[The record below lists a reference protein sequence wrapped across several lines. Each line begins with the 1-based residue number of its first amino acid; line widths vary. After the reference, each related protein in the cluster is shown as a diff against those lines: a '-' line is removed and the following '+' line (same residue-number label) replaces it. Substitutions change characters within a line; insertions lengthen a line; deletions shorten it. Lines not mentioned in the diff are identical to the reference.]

1 MHFSEDD
8 LKDALRRKDPGPG
21 FTQRVMARVGQTEQ
35 KESPA
40 TTGPINNPPRGWPAW
55 LGAARLRPAMT
66 ALAAIVLVAAAS
78 WMGYEKYREAR
89 IEQAREAEQ
98 KTILALKIT
107 NAKLN
112 HVFKRVNESINE
124 PAAQAPKIRR
134 QSL

>member
-8 LKDALRRKDPGPG
+8 LKNALRRKDPGPG

-35 KESPA
+35 KEVPA
-40 TTGPINNPPRGWPAW
+40 HGGLAGNVARGWLTW
-55 LGAARLRPAMT
+55 LGALRLRPAMT
-66 ALAAIVLVAAAS
+66 VLAAILLVAVAG
-78 WMGYEKYREAR
+78 WIGYEKYRNAR

-98 KTILALKIT
+98 KTILALRIT
-107 NAKLN
+107 SAKLN

>member
-8 LKDALRRKDPGPG
+8 LKNALRRKDPGPA
-21 FTQRVMARVGQTEQ
+21 FTQRVMARVGQAEPQ
-35 KESPA
+35 KSSA
-40 TTGPINNPPRGWPAW
+40 DKPPRSWLDW
-55 LGAARLRPAMT
+55 LGAVKLRPAIT
-66 ALAAIVLVAAAS
+66 ALAAILLVAAAS

-89 IEQAREAEQ
+89 TEQAREAAE

-112 HVFKRVNESINE
+112 HVFQRVNESINE
-124 PAAQAPKIRR
+124 PAAQEPRIRR

>member
-8 LKDALRRKDPGPG
+8 LKNALRRKDPGPS
-21 FTQRVMARVGQTEQ
+21 FTQRVMARVAQVEQ
-35 KESPA
+35 GKRPA
-40 TTGPINNPPRGWPAW
+40 KQDLANKVPRGWMAW
-55 LGAARLRPAMT
+55 LGVIKLRPVMT
-66 ALAAIVLVAAAS
+66 ALAAILLVAAAS

-98 KTILALKIT
+98 KTILALRIT

-112 HVFKRVNESINE
+112 HVFQRVNESINE
-124 PAAQAPKIRR
+124 PAAQEPKIRR

>member
-1 MHFSEDD
+1 
-8 LKDALRRKDPGPG
+8 
-21 FTQRVMARVGQTEQ
+21 V
-35 KESPA
+35 
-40 TTGPINNPPRGWPAW
+40 
-55 LGAARLRPAMT
+55 
-66 ALAAIVLVAAAS
+66 
-78 WMGYEKYREAR
+78 GYEKYREAR
-89 IEQAREAEQ
+89 LEQAREAEQ

>member
-8 LKDALRRKDPGPG
+8 LKNALRRKDPGPG
-21 FTQRVMARVGQTEQ
+21 FTQRVMARVGQAEPQ
-35 KESPA
+35 KRSADEV
-40 TTGPINNPPRGWPAW
+40 PRGWLAW
-55 LGAARLRPAMT
+55 LGAVKLRPAMT
-66 ALAAIVLVAAAS
+66 ALAAILLAAAAS

-89 IEQAREAEQ
+89 TEQAREAAQ
-98 KTILALKIT
+98 KTILALRIT

-124 PAAQAPKIRR
+124 PAAQEPRIRR

>member
-8 LKDALRRKDPGPG
+8 LKNALRRKDPGPS
-21 FTQRVMARVGQTEQ
+21 FTQRVMARVGQAEQ
-35 KESPA
+35 GKGPA
-40 TTGPINNPPRGWPAW
+40 KQDLAIKVPRGWMAW
-55 LGAARLRPAMT
+55 LGVIKLRPVMT
-66 ALAAIVLVAAAS
+66 ALAAILLVAAAS

-112 HVFKRVNESINE
+112 HVFQRVNESINE

-134 QSL
+134 RSL